1 MVDAR
6 ANLDLIPDTERF
18 THVVLVTA
26 IEHSCSCLGLTYSQV
41 SNRVYRP
48 ARRNS
53 LHVHQDANDM
63 SSQMKLSGKSSRKCK
78 HTWYKLG
85 VERSSL
91 SVDTLR
97 NDRTRH
103 SDACRV
109 GGCSPSHRWSA
120 LDVDTFAIVL
130 QISSRQ
136 RSTLIEIQRIL
147 EEHCVRLL
155 D

>member
-18 THVVLVTA
+18 AHVVLVTA
-26 IEHSCSCLGLTYSQV
+26 IEHSCSCLGLTYAKV

-63 SSQMKLSGKSSRKCK
+63 SSQMKLRGKSSRKCK
-78 HTWYKLG
+78 HTWHKLG
-85 VERSSL
+85 VERSSS

-97 NDRTRH
+97 NDMTEQDTRT
-103 SDACRV
+103 AV
-109 GGCSPSHRWSA
+109 GSVSA
-120 LDVDTFAIVL
+120 HQVIAGPPWT
-130 QISSRQ
+130 
-136 RSTLIEIQRIL
+136 ST
-147 EEHCVRLL
+147 RLP
-155 D
+155 